1 VVQFALSTMEDE
13 KIRIAVAAEMP
24 IIADMARRDLRA

>member
-1 VVQFALSTMEDE
+1 LALSMIDEE

-24 IIADMARRDLRA
+24 TIAEVARQE